1 RIFYNDN
8 SPMDRQKCQ
17 LCSTGQIDDMAHIWR
32 CPAFEQE
39 RENLRASLTL
49 KTRKWNLP
57 FSEKILSAED
67 KECERLLKRADSI
80 LEKERRENT
89 VFSPQHL
96 NTLVHNFWRAN
107 KNKPNL
113 PVRSFVSNIRNRAQV
128 AATSGFR
135 NIRLL
140 SSELVHILVHS

>member
-1 RIFYNDN
+1 
-8 SPMDRQKCQ
+8 
-17 LCSTGQIDDMAHIWR
+17 MAHIWR

-67 KECERLLKRADSI
+67 KECERLLKRANSI

-96 NTLVHNFWRAN
+96 NTLVHNFGEPTKTN
-107 KNKPNL
+107 Q
-113 PVRSFVSNIRNRAQV
+113 IYQCD
-128 AATSGFR
+128 
-135 NIRLL
+135 LL
-140 SSELVHILVHS
+140 SQISEILLRLQLPLDLEIYGCSRQSLFIF